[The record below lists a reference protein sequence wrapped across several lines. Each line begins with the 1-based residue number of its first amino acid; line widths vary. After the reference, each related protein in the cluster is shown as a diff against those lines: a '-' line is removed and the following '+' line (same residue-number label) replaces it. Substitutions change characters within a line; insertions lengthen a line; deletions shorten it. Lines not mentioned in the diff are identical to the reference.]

1 MVKAEDWDF
10 DKYIPNLEDLKAIQK
25 ERERWFRFC
34 DKLQMNP
41 IEESTSS
48 FDAGFWRGL
57 TWCMAK
63 HDIKKKVK
71 DKVNESK
78 KKER

>member
-1 MVKAEDWDF
+1 MKAEDWDF
-10 DKYIPNLEDLKAIQK
+10 DKYLPNLEDLKAIEK
-25 ERERWFRFC
+25 ERKKWFTFC

-48 FDAGFWRGL
+48 FDAGFWRGIA
-57 TWCMAK
+57 WCMAK
-63 HDIKKKVK
+63 HGIKKKIE
-71 DKVNESK
+71 DKNESE